1 MRQSNEI
8 KNTNPLVNHILKEH
22 IGWHTNAPKAGFGT
36 RSLIMNLMNL
46 LSEQEIVSLAE
57 NVAKKTNRDTILLL
71 ENEYTMRSAL
81 DFIEDWI
88 KYLATSINIIKLMMV
103 KLGISF

>member
-1 MRQSNEI
+1 M
-8 KNTNPLVNHILKEH
+8 VNHILKEH

-88 KYLATSINIIKLMMV
+88 KYLAASINIIKLMMV